1 METIKH
7 DGEEAQHRQ
16 PTPRAGAR
24 TNDDFLFGIIF
35 PLFAIRGHLVEL
47 IEQSSHDLDVTPTEA
62 VALLQLMNED
72 MTVSEISHAAGLQR
86 SGGSVL
92 VDRLHARRLIKR
104 TPDARD
110 RRVVRVSLTPGGSRI
125 AAVLLER
132 LSSDASD
139 LLRGL
144 GAAQRQRVVLGLQ
157 RLAQLQVAPQRKPDR
172 PRG

>member
-1 METIKH
+1 MAARRRKVGAES
-7 DGEEAQHRQ
+7 
-16 PTPRAGAR
+16 PRLPAAAR

-47 IEQSSHDLDVTPTEA
+47 IEQSARDLDVTPTEA
-62 VALLQLMNED
+62 VALLQLMSED

-104 TPDARD
+104 TPDTRD
-110 RRVVRVSLTPGGSRI
+110 RRVVKVSLTPSGGRI
-125 AAVLLER
+125 AAILLER
-132 LSSDASD
+132 LSSDAAG

-144 GAAQRQRVVLGLQ
+144 GTAQRQRVVSGLQ
-157 RLAQLQVAPQRKPDR
+157 RLAELQMAPPHKPGR
-172 PRG
+172 PRD

>member
-1 METIKH
+1 MTAKKRST
-7 DGEEAQHRQ
+7 GNPR
-16 PTPRAGAR
+16 PRAGAR